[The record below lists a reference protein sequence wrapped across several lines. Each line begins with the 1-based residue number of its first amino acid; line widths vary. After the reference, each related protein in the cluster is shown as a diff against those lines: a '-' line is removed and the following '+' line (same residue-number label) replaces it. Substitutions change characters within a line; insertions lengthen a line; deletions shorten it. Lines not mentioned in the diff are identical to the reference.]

1 MFTLLI
7 IYLGYKYSVHY
18 FSFLSASVA
27 EGRSVAFIA
36 QQFKKDFLDTLS
48 LILRFYILLFR
59 MMVYDMLEDCF
70 DGYYIFVGDLDDDE
84 YFNELF
90 LFFDSLFL
98 FKIDNLDD
106 RSFLLEGESNFTY
119 DLFYSYY
126 VIWGKLFFFLF
137 FMIEEGARLG
147 LAFYITFLILF
158 SIHST
163 SLSYSE
169 SLYLIRGRCLN

>member
-1 MFTLLI
+1 MFTALI

-18 FSFLSASVA
+18 FSFLSASTN
-27 EGRSVAFIA
+27 EGRSASFIT

-59 MMVYDMLEDCF
+59 MTVYDMLEDCF

-90 LFFDSLFL
+90 IYIDNLFL
-98 FKIDNLDD
+98 FKTDNLDD
-106 RSFLLEGESNFTY
+106 RSFILEGENNFTY
-119 DLFYSYY
+119 DLFYTYY
-126 VIWGKLFFFLF
+126 IIWGKLFFFLF

-158 SIHST
+158 AIHS
-163 SLSYSE
+163 SSVSYDEGVYVGSKKQ
-169 SLYLIRGRCLN
+169 